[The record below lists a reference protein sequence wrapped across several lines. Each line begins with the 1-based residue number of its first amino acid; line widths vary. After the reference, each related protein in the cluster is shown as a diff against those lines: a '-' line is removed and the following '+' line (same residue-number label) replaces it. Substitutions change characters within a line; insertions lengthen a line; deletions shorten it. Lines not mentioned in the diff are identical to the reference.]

1 MMPLTRVKPIT
12 PRSFSAFWQTS
23 TGNRRSFTRRA
34 FLRLGG
40 SGLAAGSLLASL
52 SCARQT
58 SAPAPVDAHPEWA
71 ARISELEKQIQASMR
86 TRQVPGVSIAV
97 IRDADIAWTGSFGV
111 RDRASGVPVD
121 AATVFS
127 AQSMS
132 KPVFAYCVM
141 TLCEQGVLDL
151 DAPLTRYT
159 RDVFVPGDPRL
170 HEITARRVLS
180 HTTGLPAWRSSD
192 TPLRINFTPGSKW
205 SYSGEA
211 YYYLQSVV
219 SRLTGRIDE
228 TDCATFEM
236 DHRACASDFGQFME
250 TTLLRP
256 FGMASSGYAWT
267 PAMQRA
273 LATPHD
279 ISGQPLPNVPPSGAA
294 IGRYGAAG
302 ALMTTATDFARFL
315 IEVMQ
320 PNPAGEHRLN
330 EASRKEMLTPQIA
343 AATSP
348 RKMSW
353 ALGWQIWHLEQG
365 DVVAHGGDYTGW
377 HSQSA
382 FSPDR
387 KSGFVILTNGE
398 GGTALIWTDLLK
410 PLLDATVFA

>member
-1 MMPLTRVKPIT
+1 MP
-12 PRSFSAFWQTS
+12 
-23 TGNRRSFTRRA
+23 FTRRA
-34 FLRLGG
+34 FLHLGG

-52 SCARQT
+52 TCSRQT
-58 SAPAPVDAHPEWA
+58 PAPAAVDTHPEWTD
-71 ARISELEKQIQASMR
+71 RISELEKQIQASMR
-86 TRQVPGVSIAV
+86 ARQVPGVSIAV
-97 IRDADIAWTGSFGV
+97 IRDARVAWTGSFGV

-121 AATVFS
+121 AETVFS

-132 KPVFAYCVM
+132 KPVFAYRVM
-141 TLCEQGVLDL
+141 KLCEQGVLDL

-159 RDVFVPGDPRL
+159 SDIFVKDDPRL

-180 HTTGLPAWRSSD
+180 HTTGLPGWRRAD
-192 TPLRINFTPGSKW
+192 DPLRINFTPGSKW
-205 SYSGEA
+205 SYSGEG

-219 SRLTGRIDE
+219 SRLIGRIDE
-228 TDCATFEM
+228 TECGTFEI
-236 DHRACASDFGQFME
+236 DYRACASDFGPFME

-256 FGMASSGYAWT
+256 LGMTSSGYAWT

-279 ISGQPLPNVPPSGAA
+279 AAGQPLPNPPPSGPA

-320 PNPAGEHRLN
+320 PKPSDEHRLN
-330 EASRKEMLTPQIA
+330 EASRKEMLTPQVD

-348 RKMSW
+348 IKMSW
-353 ALGWQIWHLEQG
+353 ALGWQIWHLDKG
-365 DVVAHGGDYTGW
+365 DVVAHGGDFTGW

-382 FSPDR
+382 FSVER
-387 KSGFVILTNGE
+387 KTGFVILTNGE

-410 PLLDATVFA
+410 PLVDGLVLA